1 MPQRSKVLTL
11 PDNVKADLNNR
22 LISGGFAGYEALSE
36 WLISEGYEISKSAL
50 HRYGTEFEQRLGAI
64 RVATEQ
70 ARAVVDAA
78 GDDAGVK
85 SDALMALVQEKAFQA
100 LVRMEEPGDMS
111 LASLGRMVADLSR
124 ASIAQK
130 RWMAEIKQK
139 TAAAAENV
147 EKNLA
152 GAIDEETL
160 RRVREEIYGIA
171 G

>member
-1 MPQRSKVLTL
+1 
-11 PDNVKADLNNR
+11 
-22 LISGGFAGYEALSE
+22 
-36 WLISEGYEISKSAL
+36 
-50 HRYGTEFEQRLGAI
+50 
-64 RVATEQ
+64 
-70 ARAVVDAA
+70 
-78 GDDAGVK
+78 
-85 SDALMALVQEKAFQA
+85 MALVQEKAFQA

>member
-1 MPQRSKVLTL
+1 MPQRSKILTL

-85 SDALMALVQEKAFQA
+85 SDGLMALVQEKAFQA

>member
-1 MPQRSKVLTL
+1 MPQRSKILTL
-11 PDNVKADLNNR
+11 PDNVKTDLNKK
-22 LISGGFAGYEALSE
+22 LIEGGFAGYEALSE
-36 WLISEGYEISKSAL
+36 WLSAQGYEISKSAL
-50 HRYGTEFEQRLGAI
+50 HRYGSEFEQRLGAI

-70 ARAVVDAA
+70 ARAVVEAA
-78 GDDAGVK
+78 GDEKGFK
-85 SDALMALVQEKAFQA
+85 GEALMQLVQEKAFQA
-100 LVRMEEPGDMS
+100 LVKMENAGDMS